1 MMTARQWTKWLF
13 TALCAIPWLIIF
25 GAYFEICVARLALS
39 RWPRALTD
47 DPNIA
52 AIEPLHFLVMLLF
65 LSLVIAIPLVVVL
78 AAWNWRKLLSDW
90 RYSTHIAAFATGL
103 LVLWILINRDPG
115 NVWYW
120 YLD

>member
-1 MMTARQWTKWLF
+1 MMTAKQWTKWLF
-13 TALCAIPWLIIF
+13 TALCAIPWLILF
-25 GAYFEICVARLALS
+25 GAYFEICIARLALS

-47 DPNIA
+47 DPNIV

-65 LSLVIAIPLVVVL
+65 LSLVVATPLVGVL

-90 RYSTHIAAFATGL
+90 RYSAHIAAFATGVL
-103 LVLWILINRDPG
+103 LLWVLIDRDPG

-120 YLD
+120 YFD